1 MKIKPAYSAAALW
14 ALLAGIVVSPMGLLA
29 RAASGQS
36 FVSSGAPSGLD
47 GTPGALP
54 APPPAGTDAPDSSL
68 CAQGKQAI
76 DQSRWADA
84 IKIFTQVIAQHGE
97 HADKAIYWKAY
108 AEYELGQ
115 SKPSENTC
123 AELRANYPK
132 SRWVEDCGALEVEIR
147 ARTGKPVVIDP
158 AASDDVK
165 LLALNAMLRQNEPQ
179 ALAEIQQILNGD
191 SSEKLKKEAE
201 FILGHHYS
209 DTTYAQV
216 VRISYVE
223 GDVRIQRGEPNGKAS
238 AGEWEKA
245 VTDLPLDTGY
255 SLVTGQGRAE
265 IEFENASTMYLGEN
279 SVLTFNDLHETA
291 GIPYTELALLTGTAS
306 LHIHPYLAGE
316 RFVLHTPTNDFV
328 AKFPDRSYARI
339 QAYTDAV
346 AITPLEGKELH
357 LPGVPKDE
365 IQPGR
370 TWTYLQGQ
378 LWTEKSTNSDPDFA
392 EWDKWVADRVAQR
405 DAADSA
411 VMASSGLTE
420 PIPGMAEMQGQGKFF
435 ECAPYGTCW
444 EPNEDASTEDQGKDE
459 QSVNQRLSRP
469 ANQQPHLELAAYHPN
484 ALPAQA
490 AQTAG
495 QARAAAA
502 AIPEYRFPCTP
513 AALLYRSLKDPV
525 TGKTTVI
532 AGPLV
537 QNRPY
542 DWAVCHAGSWIRHR
556 RHYAWVAGGKRH
568 HVPPV
573 RWVKSGRAIAFVP
586 IHPYDVKGQPAVN
599 ARHEV
604 FAVNGRNP
612 VTVEPMRFEPSLPI
626 EYLKDPPK
634 EFRTAALRPLT
645 VAEVP
650 HMEAHPF
657 AYRQG
662 AKGVDLSR
670 AAVPIHFDAKSQ
682 SFLVAREEIRGGKSA
697 TVFAPMSNHSGTLQ
711 AHAGS
716 FPGGSGFHGTTSS
729 GSRGASASAGGGS
742 RGGGGSSGGGGS
754 HGGGGSTASSS
765 SASSSASSGGS
776 HH

>member
-1 MKIKPAYSAAALW
+1 MNIKPVYSAAFSV
-14 ALLAGIVVSPMGLLA
+14 LLAGIVFLPASAVA

-36 FVSSGAPSGLD
+36 FVSPAAPAGIEGVPAASG
-47 GTPGALP
+47 LP
-54 APPPAGTDAPDSSL
+54 APAATDAPDSSL
-68 CAQGKQAI
+68 CVQGKQAI

-84 IKIFTQVIAQHGE
+84 IKLFSQVIAQHGE
-97 HADKAIYWKAY
+97 HADKALYWKAY

-115 SKPSENTC
+115 SKPSETTC
-123 AELRANYPK
+123 TELRAGYPK
-132 SRWVEDCGALEVEIR
+132 SRWIDDCGALEVEIR

-216 VRISYVE
+216 VRISYAE
-223 GDVRIQRGEPNGKAS
+223 GDVRVQRGQPNGKAS

-245 VTDLPLDTGY
+245 VADLPLDTGF

-291 GIPYTELALLTGTAS
+291 GIPYTEMALLTGTAS
-306 LHIHPYLAGE
+306 VHIHPYLAGE
-316 RFVLHTPTNDFV
+316 KFILHTPTSDFV
-328 AKFPDRSYARI
+328 AKYPDKSYARI
-339 QAYTDAV
+339 QAFTDGI
-346 AITPLEGKELH
+346 AITSLAGNEMH

-365 IQPGR
+365 IQPGQ

-378 LWTEKSTNSDPDFA
+378 LWTEKGTTIDPAVST
-392 EWDKWVADRVAQR
+392 WDKWVADRVAQR
-405 DAADSA
+405 DVATSA
-411 VMASSGLTE
+411 VMEASGLTE

-435 ECAPYGTCW
+435 DCAPYGTCW
-444 EPNEDASTEDQGKDE
+444 EPNDDAQQDDQGKDE
-459 QSVNQRLSRP
+459 QSVNQRHSQP
-469 ANQQPHLELAAYHPN
+469 AQPHLGLAAYHPY

-490 AQTAG
+490 AQSAKPVPPLATVA
-495 QARAAAA
+495 
-502 AIPEYRFPCTP
+502 EYRFPCTP
-513 AALLYRSLKDPV
+513 ASLLYRSVKDPS
-525 TGKTTVI
+525 TGRMTIITEPF
-532 AGPLV
+532 ADHHA
-537 QNRPY
+537 Y
-542 DWAVCHAGSWIRHR
+542 DWAVCHAGSWIRHH

-568 HVPPV
+568 HIPPV
-573 RWVKSGRAIAFVP
+573 RWVKSGHAIAFVP
-586 IHPYDVKGQPAVN
+586 IHPYDVRGQKAIN

-604 FAVNGRNP
+604 FAVNGKNS
-612 VTVEPMRFEPSLPI
+612 VTIEPIRFEPSLPI
-626 EYLKDPPK
+626 EYLKDPPR
-634 EFRTAALRPLT
+634 EFRNAALRPLA

-657 AYRQG
+657 ANQHG

-682 SFLVAREEIRGGKSA
+682 SFQIARQEIHGGKSA

-711 AHAGS
+711 AHGGSFAGS
-716 FPGGSGFHGTTSS
+716 GGSHGS
-729 GSRGASASAGGGS
+729 SASAGS
-742 RGGGGSSGGGGS
+742 SHGGGGSSGGGGS
-754 HGGGGSTASSS
+754 HGGGGVSTASSS
-765 SASSSASSGGS
+765 SSTASTNSAASSGGS
-776 HH
+776 SHH